1 MSKYSKL
8 AAATLARGY
17 TRACDYIFDSDD
29 DATLASGYAPWACDY
44 LFESGDD
51 TPVPLLHIAIPSRLN
66 HSLPVASAHLPGCG

>member
-1 MSKYSKL
+1 MPDDPKL
-8 AAATLARGY
+8 PAATLALGY

-51 TPVPLLHIAIPSRLN
+51 APMPLYCL
-66 HSLPVASAHLPGCG
+66 SLYHPG